1 MRPLLEYEAKID
13 ESQALSSQDKGD
25 TVRAALAWHDG
36 DVQATIATL
45 LADCAHLRR
54 QLDLTRAAMS
64 RGFVR
69 GWEPVP
75 QRE

>member
-13 ESQALSSQDKGD
+13 DSKEGLDM
-25 TVRAALAWHDG
+25 VRDALAWHDG
-36 DVQATIATL
+36 DAQATIATL

-54 QLDLTRAAMS
+54 QLELTRTAMG

-69 GWEPVP
+69 GWEPSP